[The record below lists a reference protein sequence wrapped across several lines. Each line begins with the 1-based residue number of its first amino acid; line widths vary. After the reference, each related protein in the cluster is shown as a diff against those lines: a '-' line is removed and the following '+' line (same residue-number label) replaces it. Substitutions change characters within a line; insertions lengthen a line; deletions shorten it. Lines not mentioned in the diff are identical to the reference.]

1 MKEYKVNIVVSVIS
15 CPQQIK
21 GEANKDMVNFLQASN
36 ADSGEKY
43 DVPFSITA
51 KRADA
56 FSLRQIIVKDDK
68 GNATFG
74 KIELNTAENRP
85 LIVSAFV
92 KDVTENDTYIDS
104 TGKEQNY
111 RCATTI
117 IERIETV
124 YQFDEYT
131 ALNRK
136 ANQSTDKAEQMCKRI
151 FGANWNLATATDT
164 EFARYIALV
173 ETFGKM

>member
-1 MKEYKVNIVVSVIS
+1 MKEYKVNIVVSVIN

-21 GEANKDMVNFLQASN
+21 GETNTEMVNFLQASN
-36 ADSGEKY
+36 ADTGEKY

-56 FSLRQIIVKDDK
+56 FSLRQLIVKDDK
-68 GNATFG
+68 GNAAFG
-74 KIELNTAENRP
+74 KIELNTIENRP
-85 LIVSAFV
+85 IVISAFV
-92 KDVTENDTYIDS
+92 KDVTENDTYKGSD
-104 TGKEQNY
+104 GKEYSY
-111 RCATTI
+111 RANTTI

-131 ALNRK
+131 KANRK

-151 FGANWNLATATDT
+151 FGAGWNLATATDT

-173 ETFGKM
+173 DTFGKM